1 MALETSEEEQIE
13 KIQGFLKDYG
23 WTLALALI
31 LALGGNFG
39 YRSWENTQKAQ
50 IEAAS
55 DAFSD
60 FQAIAREGVDDADRQ
75 SAISQGMAFRVD
87 FPDSHY
93 AILAAMQIAKLH
105 FQAGDLEAAESVLR
119 DAADDASETL
129 KPLIQLRLARLLSA
143 MDRPEEGVIA
153 LSRDI
158 EWAGYAS
165 ARHEAEGDLLFQLNR
180 LDEARQAYQLAVN
193 TAGQA
198 AAPGLTMKVEDL
210 TFAETVV
217 DGAEEATASEVL
229 TNVASEN
236 SAPETSQPKGSQD
249 DEEAMVNAEDAP

>member
-13 KIQGFLKDYG
+13 TIQGFLKENG

-39 YRSWENTQKAQ
+39 YRSWENNQKAQ

-60 FQAIAREGVDDADRQ
+60 FQTVAREGVSESDRQ

-93 AILAAMQIAKLH
+93 AVLAALQIAKLQ
-105 FQAGDLEAAESVLR
+105 FQADDLEAAEAVLR
-119 DAADDASETL
+119 DASEGASETL
-129 KPLIQLRLARLLSA
+129 KPLVQLRLARLLSA
-143 MDRPEEGVIA
+143 MDRPEEGVTA
-153 LSRDI
+153 LSSDL

-165 ARHEAEGDLLFQLNR
+165 ARHEAEGDLLYQLNR

-193 TAGQA
+193 TSSGS
-198 AAPGLTMKVEDL
+198 AAPSLTMKVEDL
-210 TFAETVV
+210 TYLDAGVDTAEAALGPEGAV
-217 DGAEEATASEVL
+217 DSVSETALSETDPSEAVQSAEDPAT
-229 TNVASEN
+229 
-236 SAPETSQPKGSQD
+236 ET
-249 DEEAMVNAEDAP
+249 EDAP

>member
-13 KIQGFLKDYG
+13 KIQGFLKENG

-39 YRSWENTQKAQ
+39 YRSWENNQKAQ

-60 FQAIAREGVDDADRQ
+60 FQTVAREGVSESDRQ

-93 AILAAMQIAKLH
+93 AVLAALQIAKLQ
-105 FQAGDLEAAESVLR
+105 FQADDLEAAEAVLR
-119 DAADDASETL
+119 DASEGASETL
-129 KPLIQLRLARLLSA
+129 KPLVQLRLARLLSA
-143 MDRPEEGVIA
+143 MDRPEEGVTA
-153 LSRDI
+153 LSSDL

-165 ARHEAEGDLLFQLNR
+165 ARHEAEGDLLYQLNR

-193 TAGQA
+193 TSSGS
-198 AAPGLTMKVEDL
+198 AAPSLTMKVEDL
-210 TFAETVV
+210 TYLDAGVDTAEAALGPEGAV
-217 DGAEEATASEVL
+217 DSVSETALSETDPSEAVQTAEDPAT
-229 TNVASEN
+229 
-236 SAPETSQPKGSQD
+236 ET
-249 DEEAMVNAEDAP
+249 EDAP